1 MEVIINI
8 KHLNYE
14 SRKGTIQNYFA
25 NPKNHVE
32 SISFRQIAFEKFVRS
47 KKQFQILAYFIDPQI
62 TFIEIEN
69 SLQSRNL
76 SKIQKIFV
84 DREKYFVT

>member
-1 MEVIINI
+1 MELIINI

-47 KKQFQILAYFIDPQI
+47 KKQFQTLA
-62 TFIEIEN
+62 
-69 SLQSRNL
+69 
-76 SKIQKIFV
+76 
-84 DREKYFVT
+84 